1 MRFRKKG
8 QVGASVGAI
17 LTLIMGVGIA
27 ILVLIFTSVMSA
39 QVYQNVESDINAIND
54 STTKGYVLN
63 ANESGFQ
70 AYETT
75 GNYMPILVLA
85 VIITI
90 VLGLILSVGR
100 VGVIGGAGGGVL

>member
-39 QVYQNVESDINAIND
+39 QVYQNVESDINAITDN
-54 STTKGYVLN
+54 TTKGYVLS
-63 ANESGFQ
+63 AIESGFQ

>member
-39 QVYQNVESDINAIND
+39 QVYQNVESDINSISNTTIKNHVITAIQN
-54 STTKGYVLN
+54 
-63 ANESGFQ
+63 GFE
-70 AYETT
+70 AYKTT
-75 GNYMPILVLA
+75 GNYLPIIVLA
-85 VIITI
+85 VIITV
-90 VLGLILSVGR
+90 VLGLVLSIGR
-100 VGVIGGAGGGVL
+100 VGAIGGAGGGVL